1 MRIYPIFEKVAPSLL
16 KWTDIKC
23 LQKFQKIK
31 NIGISRGYWTIENQI
46 KGWDNKNSTIQEIA
60 VLKTLIQS
68 LLNLL
73 NARVNAF
80 RLKIALPLPQ

>member
-1 MRIYPIFEKVAPSLL
+1 MFTKISKNKNMR
-16 KWTDIKC
+16 
-23 LQKFQKIK
+23 
-31 NIGISRGYWTIENQI
+31 ISRGYWTIENQI